1 MNTLTTHIPVLLQ
14 EAVAALVHR
23 PDGSYVDGTFGRGG
37 HSRAILAQLG
47 PGGRLLAYDKDPQA
61 IAHAQAVMD
70 DARFEIRHASF
81 DDMRELPAQSV
92 DGILLDLGVS
102 SPQIDTPQRGF
113 SFRHDGP
120 LDMRMDTTRG
130 QSAADWLA
138 TADVQQIAEV
148 IRDYGEE
155 RFAAQIAKAI
165 VARRQAHGPLERT
178 SELAQLVAGA
188 VKTREPGQDPATR
201 TFQAIRIFVNAELEA
216 LQQALDAALLILKP
230 GGVLAVI
237 SFHSLEDRIVK
248 QFMQRHSRE
257 ELDRRLPAIAQRSKT
272 SMLLRDVKRVRPS
285 QEEVRTNPRAR
296 SAILRTAVRSQEV
309 LA

>member
-81 DDMRELPAQSV
+81 ADMRELPAQSV

-113 SFRHDGP
+113 STGS
-120 LDMRMDTTRG
+120 TTG
-130 QSAADWLA
+130 KKNFWSLCFPN
-138 TADVQQIAEV
+138 T
-148 IRDYGEE
+148 
-155 RFAAQIAKAI
+155 
-165 VARRQAHGPLERT
+165 
-178 SELAQLVAGA
+178 
-188 VKTREPGQDPATR
+188 
-201 TFQAIRIFVNAELEA
+201 
-216 LQQALDAALLILKP
+216 LKP
-230 GGVLAVI
+230 VWKNLT
-237 SFHSLEDRIVK
+237 
-248 QFMQRHSRE
+248 SR
-257 ELDRRLPAIAQRSKT
+257 SC
-272 SMLLRDVKRVRPS
+272 
-285 QEEVRTNPRAR
+285 RACW
-296 SAILRTAVRSQEV
+296 S
-309 LA
+309 